1 MVELIDKTESRETRS
16 HVAHHDGK
24 SKDEKFSHLA
34 NHNKANDVM
43 SQSEF
48 EFSTGKCAKAK
59 SRVILLLLLNGQK
72 KTQRVVLFVNHRA
85 QFYLTKPKVQQ
96 TKNRYIVT
104 STVSRKI
111 S

>member
-43 SQSEF
+43 SQYQNSSSAREN
-48 EFSTGKCAKAK
+48 A
-59 SRVILLLLLNGQK
+59 R
-72 KTQRVVLFVNHRA
+72 
-85 QFYLTKPKVQQ
+85 KP
-96 TKNRYIVT
+96 
-104 STVSRKI
+104 SHA
-111 S
+111 